1 MENIR
6 ENVKKILSELPE
18 GIKLV
23 GAAKTKTVG
32 EVLEAIDA
40 GVEIIGENY
49 IREAEEVIEQIKKA
63 EFERNSDANKKRY
76 TVKWH
81 FIGHLQK
88 NKVKKAIKLFDML
101 ETVDSLKIA
110 GEIDKECRKIE
121 KVIPV
126 LLEVNSGR
134 EKQKFGIFP
143 EDVEKLV
150 REISLFNNLKIMGI
164 MTMGPWEEDA
174 EVLRPYFRETKKV
187 FEKIK
192 LLNLDNVQMKYL
204 SMGMSNSYRIALEEG
219 ANMIRVGSGIFGER
233 NYK

>member
-6 ENVKKILSELPE
+6 ENVERILNELPE
-18 GIKLV
+18 GVKLV
-23 GAAKTKTVG
+23 GAAKTKTSQ
-32 EVLEAIDA
+32 EILEAIDA

-49 IREAEEVIEQIKKA
+49 IQEAEKVIEQIKKI
-63 EFERNSDANKKRY
+63 EFERNSAADKKRY
-76 TVKWH
+76 AVKWH
-81 FIGHLQK
+81 FIGHLQT
-88 NKVKKAIKLFDML
+88 NKVKKTVKLFDMI

-126 LLEVNSGR
+126 LVEINSGR

-143 EDVEKLV
+143 EDVENLI

-174 EVLRPYFRETKKV
+174 EILRPYFRETKKV

-192 LLNLDNVQMKYL
+192 SLNLDNVQMKYL
-204 SMGMSNSYRIALEEG
+204 SMGMSSSYRVALEEG
-219 ANMIRVGSGIFGER
+219 ANMIRVGSRIFGER
-233 NYK
+233 NYQ

>member
-6 ENVKKILSELPE
+6 ENVEKILSELPE

-32 EVLEAIDA
+32 EILEAIDA

-49 IREAEEVIEQIKKA
+49 IREAEKVIEQIKKT
-63 EFERNSDANKKRY
+63 EFGINNDANKKICA
-76 TVKWH
+76 VKWH

-88 NKVKKAIKLFDML
+88 NKVKKAVKLFDML
-101 ETVDSLKIA
+101 ETVDSFKIA

-121 KVIPV
+121 KVMPV

-143 EDVEKLV
+143 EDVENLV
-150 REISLFNNLKIMGI
+150 REISLFDNLKIMGI

-174 EVLRPYFRETKKV
+174 EVLRPYFKETKKI

-192 LLNLDNVQMKYL
+192 SLNLNNVRMKYL
-204 SMGMSNSYRIALEEG
+204 SMGMSSSYRVALEEG
-219 ANMIRVGSGIFGER
+219 ANMIRVGSRIFGER
-233 NYK
+233 NYQ